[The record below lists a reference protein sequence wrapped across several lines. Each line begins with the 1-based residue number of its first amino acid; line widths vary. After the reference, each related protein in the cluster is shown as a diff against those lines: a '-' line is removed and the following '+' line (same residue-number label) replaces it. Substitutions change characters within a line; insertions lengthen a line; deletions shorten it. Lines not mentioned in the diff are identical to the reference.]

1 MVNMPRL
8 GVPGENHLSPPSTLS
23 SLQTR
28 GTTELEWLHS
38 DSDWVIES
46 HSSQVQVQLPSR
58 YSLSSAENSTI
69 SNTAE
74 STNFVIMEISWINIQ
89 LLRIP
94 STSLELIQTRA
105 VLRGAVSLKILI
117 WLPSHF
123 KLGGFRRFAFT
134 LNLSYLKIM
143 LMFGWVGMVLQIFK
157 INDDTQFRLFHFL
170 I

>member
-8 GVPGENHLSPPSTLS
+8 GVPGENHLSPPPSLS
-23 SLQTR
+23 VHFRLEAQQNWN
-28 GTTELEWLHS
+28 GFIQILIEWLS
-38 DSDWVIES
+38 RIPPKYRYQAD
-46 HSSQVQVQLPSR
+46 R
-58 YSLSSAENSTI
+58 YSLSSVRHTSENSTI

-94 STSLELIQTRA
+94 STSNFSWTHTNQE
-105 VLRGAVSLKILI
+105 LRGAVSLKILI

-123 KLGGFRRFAFT
+123 KLGGFRRFTFT

-143 LMFGWVGMVLQIFK
+143 LLVGWVGME
-157 INDDTQFRLFHFL
+157 
-170 I
+170 

>member
-1 MVNMPRL
+1 MVTMPRL
-8 GVPGENHLSPPSTLS
+8 GVPGANHLSPPPLS
-23 SLQTR
+23 VHFRLEAQQNWN
-28 GTTELEWLHS
+28 GFIQILIEWLS
-38 DSDWVIES
+38 RIPPKCRYQAD
-46 HSSQVQVQLPSR
+46 R
-58 YSLSSAENSTI
+58 YSLSSVRHTSENSTI

-123 KLGGFRRFAFT
+123 KLGGFRRFTIT
-134 LNLSYLKIM
+134 LNWNYLKIM
-143 LMFGWVGMVLQIFK
+143 LLVGWVGME
-157 INDDTQFRLFHFL
+157 
-170 I
+170 